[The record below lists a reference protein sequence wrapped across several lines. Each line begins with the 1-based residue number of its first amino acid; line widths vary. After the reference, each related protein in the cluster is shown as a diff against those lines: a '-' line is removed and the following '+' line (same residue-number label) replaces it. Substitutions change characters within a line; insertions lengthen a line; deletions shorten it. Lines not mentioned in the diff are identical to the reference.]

1 MILKLEEKTEFGNL
15 NIYGIWTDKKLYPY
29 EMAVVFDGNTLF
41 MRQGKYEIKY
51 EPWSVEATRDK
62 NEILPALKDDV
73 EELNDIFLKCEIL
86 YNSVLKKPT
95 ADTKAKKRILC
106 FDENK
111 EPCGYYRIQ
120 NVSVEHF
127 KKIFQEVRQKVDK
140 ESLNNTD
147 LNSVI
152 ASYLQDDGYQVQYI
166 QFDDVVKL

>member
-1 MILKLEEKTEFGNL
+1 MSLKLEKKVEFGNL
-15 NIYGIWTDKKLYPY
+15 NIYGVWTDKRLYPY

-62 NEILPALKDDV
+62 NEILPALKDDM
-73 EELNDIFLKCEIL
+73 EELNDVFLKCKIR
-86 YNSVLKKPT
+86 YNSVLKKTT
-95 ADTKAKKRILC
+95 ADTKVKKRILC

-127 KKIFQEVRQKVDK
+127 KRVFEYTKQEITK
-140 ESLNNTD
+140 EKLKHTD
-147 LNSVI
+147 LNFAI
-152 ASYLQDDGYQVQYI
+152 ASYLQDDEYQVQYI
-166 QFDDVVKL
+166 SFDDVVKL